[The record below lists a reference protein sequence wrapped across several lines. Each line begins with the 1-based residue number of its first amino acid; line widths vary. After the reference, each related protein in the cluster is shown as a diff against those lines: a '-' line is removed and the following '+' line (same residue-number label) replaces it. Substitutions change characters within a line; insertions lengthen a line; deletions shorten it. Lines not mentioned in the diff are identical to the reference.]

1 VVRQSSTSPC
11 RDPRG
16 CPYVTAQPPIFR
28 DTGNYIVRVGHTT
41 WTLKG
46 VTLDTPDPD
55 GHMRFHV
62 EHRDLTAAEKGEC
75 AGSVVGRNAP

>member
-1 VVRQSSTSPC
+1 VNLFDAT
-11 RDPRG
+11 
-16 CPYVTAQPPIFR
+16 YVTAQPPLFR